1 MSLTVTPYGER
12 KFGSGRARPR
22 IREVYDSTSGWRDS
36 SEPGMRLDASTARQ
50 LLRRGFTAVR
60 VRWRLRTVEI
70 ILRRYLGE

>member
-1 MSLTVTPYGER
+1 VSLTVTPYGER
-12 KFGSGRARPR
+12 KFGSAHARPR

-36 SEPGMRLDASTARQ
+36 PEPGMRLDEASARQ
-50 LLRRGFTAVR
+50 LQRRGFTSVR